1 MNKNTENVVEE
12 LETNSIPISE
22 PTIVESLIET
32 IEKLEIDLK
41 WQIFKRLG
49 ADLNNTQIIKTK
61 VKIISECESTTT
73 IEDKIN
79 EFISE
84 NDINIINILPYNT
97 NVIIIYY

>member
-1 MNKNTENVVEE
+1 MNENIEE
-12 LETNSIPISE
+12 LESNSIPTSE

-61 VKIISECESTTT
+61 VKIISECGSTTAT
-73 IEDKIN
+73 EDKIN
-79 EFISE
+79 EFICE
-84 NDINIINILPYNT
+84 NDINIINILPYNNT
-97 NVIIIYY
+97 DVIIIYY